1 MIEFDF
7 KVETEA
13 FEEWLFNLHHRFQ
26 QMVQTLIDVH
36 YLIQANT
43 NQLVP
48 LDTGRL
54 EESYHYNLVRQ
65 DESFIEL
72 HSVYDAVDP
81 ESGFHYAE
89 YQHELMNRGATG
101 NYWYFGSASNYY
113 RALQG
118 HPVGNHHRHG
128 TRGVDHYLLK
138 GVQAS
143 ESMMWTII
151 ETDYLSL
158 FNGGVL

>member
-1 MIEFDF
+1 MIGF
-7 KVETEA
+7 KVKTEA
-13 FEEWLFNLHHRFQ
+13 FEEWIFNMHHRFQ

-36 YLIQANT
+36 HLIQANT

-54 EESYHYNLVRQ
+54 EESYHYNLVRE

-81 ESGFHYAE
+81 DYGFHYAE
-89 YQHELMNRGATG
+89 YQHELIRSTLTYSKYARAKS
-101 NYWYFGSASNYY
+101 GS
-113 RALQG
+113 
-118 HPVGNHHRHG
+118 PVGNHHRHG
-128 TRGVDHYLLK
+128 TRGTDHYLLK
-138 GVQAS
+138 GIHAS
-143 ESMMWTII
+143 ESMAWTII

-158 FNGGVL
+158 FNGGI